1 MRHLTK
7 DFLQGFLFDNSD
19 VRGKIVRLD
28 NSIHTIMEQHDYPPV
43 IRSILGELLIASV
56 LISSTLK
63 YEGQLTL
70 QFQGENALKILVAKC
85 NHRHEI
91 RGLAQWDN
99 GVDTEELRNA
109 FFSGKLVITLEES
122 RENARHQSMIEIE
135 NKTIAEAIET
145 YFKQSEQ
152 IPTKIILGHD
162 ENGKHFAG
170 LLVQKMPSHNTE
182 QVDFWQH
189 VEILTS
195 TLKAEELIKW
205 DNQRLLKNL
214 FVEETI
220 RLFDMEPVTFKCTCS
235 QEKTEN
241 MLRLLGKQEVL
252 ETFLTHKVLTVTC
265 DYCNKSVEFSK
276 PMVEQLFH

>member
-1 MRHLTK
+1 MTQLIK

-28 NSIHTIMEQHDYPPV
+28 NSIHTIMEQHNYPPV
-43 IRSILGELLIASV
+43 VRSILGELLVASV

-70 QFQGENALKILVAKC
+70 QFQGEGALKILVAKC

-91 RGLAQWDN
+91 RGLAQWENDVDN
-99 GVDTEELRNA
+99 KQLKNA
-109 FFSGKLVITLEES
+109 FFSGKLVITLEDS
-122 RENARHQSMIEIE
+122 RENTRHQSIIAIE
-135 NKTIAEAIET
+135 NKTIAEAIES

-162 ENGKHFAG
+162 KKHFAG

-182 QVDFWQH
+182 QLDFWQH

-195 TLKAEELIKW
+195 TLKSEELIKW

-220 RLFDMEPVTFKCTCS
+220 RLFDAQPVIFKCTCS

-241 MLRLLGKQEVL
+241 TLRLLGKQEAL
-252 ETFLTHKVLTVTC
+252 ETFLTDKVLTVTC
-265 DYCNKSVEFSK
+265 DYCNKSVEFTTQA
-276 PMVEQLFH
+276 VEQLFH